1 MHTESAQ
8 SSVIERMTAAQES
21 REWVLTN
28 ALGGFAMG
36 SASGLVDRRYH
47 SLLTAA
53 QHPPVLRMNLVS
65 RVDERLILNPGDDE
79 IAIQLT
85 PMRFLGAEPSESPCT
100 AFEKTPSSAKWTYAI
115 DTPKGSVVVRKEL
128 QLADGID
135 AARLRYSVESE
146 HECRLE
152 IRPLLAMR
160 DFHSLNTPGTI
171 AVDDLTIQSDEAQC
185 SISRA
190 ELTLAIQCKGCKHSS
205 CPCIWNNFELSSEQ
219 DRGLDSVED
228 LYCPCVFTSQGDCEI
243 EFAFGGSSAVDW
255 DANQTLKQQRID
267 AMIDHACAGISS
279 EERAKSAI
287 ERLCA
292 AADDFVVRRDHDRQ
306 RSTSVLAGYPWFSD
320 WGRDTMI
327 ALPGLLIAT
336 GRFEEAF
343 ATLKTFALAQ
353 RRGLIPNRFDDW
365 MGEAHYNTVDASLWF
380 VHACAEYVRGS
391 NDQSGFDE
399 HLADPCKRVIDAY
412 IRGTDYGIAVDPL
425 DGLVSAGNA
434 HTQLTWMDAQRDG
447 ITFTPRH
454 GKAIEINALWINALR
469 SLAELIRNSDI
480 SFAKRCTQAAD
491 LAHGSFMSGMTN
503 GHKGLVDCLSPTSRT
518 RGVVWERSNEIR
530 PNQLFA
536 VSLPRVGIDERTQ
549 QIVVDVCTEQ
559 LLTPMGMRT
568 LAPSDDAYCRV
579 YEGPLIERDRAYH
592 NGTVW
597 PWLLGAMC
605 EADLRVNGFDSA
617 SRSRTIKRVCNLVDE
632 MDRAAIGSIA
642 EIYDAEPSDDG
653 FQHARGCPAQAWS
666 IAEPLRVLLLACRD

>member
-1 MHTESAQ
+1 MSEAD
-8 SSVIERMTAAQES
+8 ES

-28 ALGGFAMG
+28 TLGGFAMG
-36 SASGLVDRRYH
+36 SASGSLDRRYH

-53 QHPPVLRMNLVS
+53 QHPPVLRMNLLS
-65 RVDERLILNPGDDE
+65 RVDERLILDPGADE

-85 PMRFLGAEPSESPCT
+85 PMRFVGGAPSETLCS
-100 AFEKTPSSAKWTYAI
+100 AFEKTPSSVMWTFTI
-115 DTPKGSVVVRKEL
+115 DTPKGVVVVRKEL
-128 QLADGID
+128 QLADGAD
-135 AARLRYSVESE
+135 ASRLRYSVQCERP
-146 HECRLE
+146 CRLE

-160 DFHSLNTPGTI
+160 DFHALNAPGTI
-171 AVDDLTIQSDEAQC
+171 SADDLTIQSNGAEC
-185 SISRA
+185 EITRA
-190 ELTLAIQCKGCKHSS
+190 ELTLAIRSEDCEQLIE
-205 CPCIWNNFELSSEQ
+205 PCIWNNFDLASEQ
-219 DRGLDSVED
+219 DRGLDHVED
-228 LYCPCVFTSQGDCEI
+228 LYCPCVYTSHGNCAL
-243 EFAFGGSSAVDW
+243 EFAADGSMTLDW
-255 DANQTLKQQRID
+255 DANRAHKQERID
-267 AMIDHACAGISS
+267 AMIQSASGGINCD
-279 EERAKSAI
+279 ERALNAI

-292 AADDFVVRRDHDRQ
+292 AADDFIVRREHEGE

-327 ALPGLLIAT
+327 ALPGLLLTT
-336 GRFEEAF
+336 GRHAEAF
-343 ATLKTFALAQ
+343 QTLKTFANAQ

-365 MGEAHYNTVDASLWF
+365 MGAAHYNTVDASLWF
-380 VHACAEYVRGS
+380 VHACAEYVRS
-391 NDQSGFDE
+391 SDDQSGFDE

-412 IRGTDYGIAVDPL
+412 IRGTDFGISVDPL

-469 SLAELIRNSDI
+469 SLAELISSSDI
-480 SFAKRCTQAAD
+480 SFSKRCTQAAD
-491 LAHGSFMSGMTN
+491 LAHGSLTSSMTSG
-503 GHKGLVDCLSPTSRT
+503 HDGLVDCLSPASRT
-518 RGVVWERSNEIR
+518 RGVVWERSSEIR

-549 QIVVDVCTEQ
+549 RIVVDVCTEH

-568 LAPSDDAYCRV
+568 LAPSDPAYCPV
-579 YEGPLIERDRAYH
+579 YQGPLIERDRAYH

-605 EADLRVNGFDSA
+605 EADMRVNGFDSE
-617 SRSRTIKRVCNLVDE
+617 SRSRTIRRVCELVDE

-642 EIYDAEPSDDG
+642 EIYDADRDEHG
-653 FQHARGCPAQAWS
+653 VQHARGCPAQAWS
-666 IAEPLRVLLLACRD
+666 IAEPLRVLLLACRGS